1 MIKQER
7 LEWDSGRSSTACF
20 QMQSNFF
27 KFLLLAMILIGTSS
41 SSFARLVLY
50 IDDPDTAGID
60 VLIVDNLELG
70 DTVDPSL
77 FGQAT
82 TTVADSDGEVG
93 KIQGALSAINLILGN
108 RGYELTNDVYAF
120 SNFIEG
126 PAPAGGN
133 ELQLTA
139 FFEGVGITGGGAP
152 TRLVIGA
159 SRSFVFNGQAW
170 FMTHSGAGDYGG
182 LASDTQIEVTGG
194 IDGDANEFPNSG
206 ANYIPA
212 NFTAD
217 LVPETES
224 YSFGFD
230 TNATEDQDGNLP
242 LLQLDI
248 SSAGS
253 GLYTMYTRS
262 SFQLDIGGR
271 IGINNT
277 IFATTPEPISIA
289 TWGLVGGGMWLTAR
303 RHRRRS

>member
-1 MIKQER
+1 
-7 LEWDSGRSSTACF
+7 
-20 QMQSNFF
+20 MQSNFF
-27 KFLLLAMILIGTSS
+27 KFLLLALILIGTSS

-60 VLIVDNLELG
+60 VLIVDNLGLG

-77 FGQAT
+77 FGQAI
-82 TTVADSDGEVG
+82 TTVADSDSTVG
-93 KIQGALSAINLILGN
+93 KIQGATSAINLILDDL
-108 RGYELTNDVYAF
+108 GYQLNSDVYAF
-120 SNFIEG
+120 SNFING

-139 FFEGVGITGGGAP
+139 DFVGVSKTGGGSP

-159 SRSFVFNGQAW
+159 SREFMLNGLGW

-182 LASDTQIEVTGG
+182 LASGTQIQVTGG

-217 LVPETES
+217 LVPETER

-230 TNATEDQDGNLP
+230 TNAPEDQNGNLP
-242 LLQLDI
+242 LLHLDI

-253 GLYTMYTRS
+253 GSYTMYTRS
-262 SFQLDIGGR
+262 AFQLDIGGR
-271 IGINNT
+271 LGVNNT

-303 RHRRRS
+303 RHRRRM